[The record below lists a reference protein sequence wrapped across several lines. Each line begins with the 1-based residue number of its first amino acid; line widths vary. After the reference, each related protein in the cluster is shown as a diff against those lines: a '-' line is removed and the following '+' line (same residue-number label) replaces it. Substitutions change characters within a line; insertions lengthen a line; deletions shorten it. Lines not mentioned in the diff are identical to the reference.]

1 MKFIKCSVILCLF
14 HFNVMAQQN
23 FDPGYIIKPNRDTLN
38 GFIKIELESDLT
50 SSIQFKKDEG
60 SALKEFLPADLLGFS
75 MGENIYKSMRFM
87 NTAED
92 SVMETAFVKQLVRGE
107 YNLYAYSKPDRR
119 YYLLQKDET
128 LYFLYDE
135 VNRNSG

>member
-1 MKFIKCSVILCLF
+1 M
-14 HFNVMAQQN
+14 
-23 FDPGYIIKPNRDTLN
+23 
-38 GFIKIELESDLT
+38 
-50 SSIQFKKDEG
+50 
-60 SALKEFLPADLLGFS
+60 GFS

-135 VNRNSG
+135 VNRNSGEIIQKGNFYNYLNLVAAPIAGTVPYLSK